1 MITIQFFEL
10 KKKFI
15 QIILVSVFVLDVIQ
29 SSGQVQPLLAHTSY
43 SVDKQIDLQISKFGW
58 VDTGT
63 LKNSMSIKVLTDSK
77 VFLNGTMFN
86 QTLDCYTTSYL
97 KGDTINITG
106 FMIGQLGWG
115 FELVLHKDSCIAASF
130 ALSDGKIYK
139 YKKSDTDS
147 IDLILLPNISQKV
160 VLSKKPAFR
169 AGEIVSGAIELKSI
183 PYYYTNDDGKCTIN
197 LKAYF
202 KTAALKKMQ

>member
-1 MITIQFFEL
+1 M
-10 KKKFI
+10 KFK
-15 QIILVSVFVLDVIQ
+15 QIILVSVFALEVIQ
-29 SSGQVQPLLAHTSY
+29 SRGQAHPLLAHTLY

-63 LKNSMSIKVLTDSK
+63 LKHSMTIKVLTDNNS
-77 VFLNGTMFN
+77 FLNNTMFN
-86 QTLDCYTTSYL
+86 QTLDCYTTSFL

-106 FMIGQLGWG
+106 YMIGQLGWG
-115 FELVLHKDSCIAASF
+115 FELVLYKDSCIAASF
-130 ALSDGKIYK
+130 GLSDGKIYK

-160 VLSKKPAFR
+160 VLSRRPAFQP
-169 AGEIVSGAIELKSI
+169 GEIVAGVIELKSI
-183 PYYYTNDDGKCTIN
+183 PYYYTGDGSKYTIN